1 MKERREAEESRK
13 NAERYEMQAMIAR
26 EQRTLELE
34 RSERIG
40 KIKMLAAVTQFN
52 KELVN
57 ISQLYLQYRQI
68 HSKIPGL

>member
-26 EQRTLELE
+26 EQKTLEIE
-34 RSERIG
+34 RSQRIG

-52 KELVN
+52 KELV
-57 ISQLYLQYRQI
+57 
-68 HSKIPGL
+68 KII